1 MPILFVIERNEVE
14 RSDISRVED
23 FFKTLLA
30 SEKEARANFQNI
42 DISFHGYDDDTR
54 ELFEIENVREFV
66 HKLDSRFPYWL
77 YFMDLSCLGLYAI
90 GNCFLPPHL
99 TKEGRAKHHPRALMN
114 LFTNRWIPALNELAK
129 RTGILEIE
137 IDLLTSRSVNYFLKG
152 KEKPPEVN

>member
-1 MPILFVIERNEVE
+1 MPILFVIERDEVE

-42 DISFHGYDDDTR
+42 DISFYGCDGDTR

-66 HKLDSRFPYWL
+66 RKLDARFPHWL
-77 YFMDLSCLGLYAI
+77 YFMDLSCLGLHAI

-99 TKEGRAKHHPRALMN
+99 TKEGRAKHHPGALMN
-114 LFTNRWIPALNELAK
+114 LFTNRWLPALNELGK
-129 RTGILEIE
+129 QTGISEMK
-137 IDLLTSRSVNYFLKG
+137 IDLLTSRCVNYFLKG
-152 KEKPPEVN
+152 KERPPEVN